1 MDHDQIRL
9 IVGIIGNAIALYLF
23 LSPTPTFLKIV
34 KLKSVQAYKPDTYL
48 ATLMNCSMWLFYG
61 LPIVHPH
68 SLLVVTINSAG
79 ILITLT
85 FCSIFFIYSSW
96 TCRRKMIIVL
106 ILEAIVIAAMVTVT
120 LTLSHTHPARSMLV
134 GILCLVFNIIMYASP
149 LTIMKTV
156 IRTKSVKYMP
166 VCISI
171 GNLLNGSIWVVYAAL
186 EFDPFIMIPNAVG
199 AVSGMIQIGL
209 YVKYYKTTNW
219 SDDQSPNEI
228 EMPPSASNA

>member
-1 MDHDQIRL
+1 MQ
-9 IVGIIGNAIALYLF
+9 
-23 LSPTPTFLKIV
+23 
-34 KLKSVQAYKPDTYL
+34 
-48 ATLMNCSMWLFYG
+48 
-61 LPIVHPH
+61 
-68 SLLVVTINSAG
+68 
-79 ILITLT
+79 
-85 FCSIFFIYSSW
+85 
-96 TCRRKMIIVL
+96 RKMIIVL

-186 EFDPFIMIPNAVG
+186 EFDPFIMVKYTTAFHMNKLFIFHIFDDFFFGFSQEQIPNAVG